1 MRVVWTVIAISML
14 LLAGG
19 CQGGA
24 QEGEG
29 YQMPEPTE
37 ENLEWVR
44 DWTRKHLVYVEGGTF
59 MMGDQG
65 LPDSLGG
72 GAWTSDTDDTPAHEV
87 RLTSYSIQRY
97 EVTYWEYD
105 LYSQMT
111 GRTVADSSGLA
122 HLQKTG
128 EYLRRKGNRPAGV
141 PTWQAAWD
149 YCRWAGKQIGVEMDL
164 PTEAQWEYAARS
176 RGKNVAVATK
186 DGMPR
191 PGENMIESMDVQ
203 PIGTYP
209 PNPLGLH
216 NMSDNVREWTRDW
229 YREDWYKK
237 QKSRPTVPVDPT
249 GPESGEKKVMR
260 GGGTPYDTE
269 RMTRLYRRMPRD
281 PGVRDTYPTAY
292 GFRCVA
298 ERDQPIEGP
307 EE

>member
-1 MRVVWTVIAISML
+1 MMRAVWTVIAMSML

-19 CQGGA
+19 CQGEA
-24 QEGEG
+24 QEEV
-29 YQMPEPTE
+29 YQMPGPTE

-44 DWTRKHLVYVEGGTF
+44 DWTRKHLVHVEGGTF

-72 GAWTSDTDDTPAHEV
+72 GAWTADTDDTPAHEV
-87 RLTSYSIQRY
+87 RLTSYSIQKY

-105 LYSQMT
+105 LFTRAT
-111 GRTVADSSGLA
+111 GRDTIFAEAFGSS
-122 HLQKTG
+122 
-128 EYLRRKGNRPAGV
+128 LRVENEPASV
-141 PTWQAAWD
+141 PTWQAARD

-229 YREDWYKK
+229 YREDWYEK
-237 QKSRPTVPVDPT
+237 QKSRSTVPVDPT

-260 GGGTPYDTE
+260 GASVNDTP
-269 RMTRLYRRMPRD
+269 RWVRLYRRLPTDHTAPSGLR
-281 PGVRDTYPTAY
+281 GYPLKH

-298 ERDQPIEGP
+298 ERDEPIEEP

>member
-1 MRVVWTVIAISML
+1 VVP
-14 LLAGG
+14 G
-19 CQGGA
+19 CGSEA
-24 QEGEG
+24 QEEG

-44 DWTRKHLVYVEGGTF
+44 DWTRKHLAHVEGGTF

-87 RLTSYSIQRY
+87 RLTSYSIQKY

-105 LYSQMT
+105 LFTRAT
-111 GRTVADSSGLA
+111 GRDTIFAEAFGSS
-122 HLQKTG
+122 
-128 EYLRRKGNRPAGV
+128 LRVENEPASV
-141 PTWQAAWD
+141 PTWQAARD

-216 NMSDNVREWTRDW
+216 NMSDNVREWTRNW
-229 YREDWYKK
+229 YREDWYEK

-249 GPESGEKKVMR
+249 GPETGEKKVMR
-260 GGGTPYDTE
+260 GGSSAVDTP
-269 RMTRLYRRMPRD
+269 RWVRLYGRVPTE
-281 PGVRDTYPTAY
+281 PEPSTEVYPANN
-292 GFRCVA
+292 GFRCVV
-298 ERDQPIEGP
+298 ERDEPIEGP